1 MLGDV
6 KLKVSKKQFLW
17 VQKVLPFFKF
27 CVFAAALPEII
38 GNNCENCNRAQFNN
52 VNRVARFVETRY
64 PNLWAAIV
72 QKYSQQ
78 GQEQPGQAQVQD
90 TPDQF
95 YNIAPAI

>member
-1 MLGDV
+1 MDT
-6 KLKVSKKQFLW
+6 KKF
-17 VQKVLPFFKF
+17 PFFF
-27 CVFAAALPEII
+27 LNLHVFAAALPEII
-38 GNNCENCNRAQFNN
+38 GNNCENCNRAQYNN

-78 GQEQPGQAQVQD
+78 GQEQGQAQVQD